1 MDPVGQQRP
10 QRRDERDRLV
20 EHDVVTRD
28 RDLDDGGDPAEPVVQ
43 DLALLRGDQAVFG
56 PEQRDPARVASRS
69 VTRPPMLC
77 PMTTDAAADPVSATT
92 ASTSRA
98 HVSRL

>member
-1 MDPVGQQRP
+1 MSLTG
-10 QRRDERDRLV
+10 ESMA
-20 EHDVVTRD
+20 TA
-28 RDLDDGGDPAEPVVQ
+28 PAIC
-43 DLALLRGDQAVFG
+43 
-56 PEQRDPARVASRS
+56 DPARVASRS

-77 PMTTDAAADPVSATT
+77 PMTTDAAADPASATT